1 MIVRASRPK
10 VSFDTSR
17 SLQSAFEQLSL
28 PWLCPALHTKPD
40 RIYRRQ
46 NATVTKKWID
56 RTRAHPPALR
66 HPPSVQHRSL
76 ERKYAYAAAAEY
88 PGDDYEDHVPF
99 ENLNHRYS
107 QQNPPLHPWA
117 FDRGLSELPSFDPS
131 SPLVIHDSI
140 QPAPR
145 RFRSRGLTVGGD
157 VGTIHQTL
165 EACLKVGRFE
175 RAAATLRRLNFIYK
189 PEAPELIEAHN
200 AYLSSLIDRVV
211 NTKDQQLLKQV
222 QRWFE
227 VDIRGQGIPPDPMT
241 YGLML
246 RATFQEA
253 DQLKVDRTIRRY
265 IGLAEQ
271 VDLRNEALAVA
282 LSTLNAQEIGR
293 VTQVR
298 PLLLEIFI
306 WK

>member
-1 MIVRASRPK
+1 MIIRTSRPK

-17 SLQSAFEQLSL
+17 NLQSAFEQLSL
-28 PWLCPALHTKPD
+28 PWLCPALYTKPD
-40 RIYRRQ
+40 RKYLRR
-46 NATVTKKWID
+46 NTTITKKWTD

-66 HPPSVQHRSL
+66 QCTSVQNRAL
-76 ERKYAYAAAAEY
+76 ERRYAYVAAAEIPDY
-88 PGDDYEDHVPF
+88 DYEDHIPF
-99 ENLNHRYS
+99 EDLNHRHS
-107 QQNPPLHPWA
+107 QQNPPLNSWA
-117 FDRGLSELPSFDPS
+117 FHRGLSQLPSFDPS

-157 VGTIHQTL
+157 LAAIHQTL

-175 RAAATLRRLNFIYK
+175 RAAATLRRLSIIYK
-189 PEAPELIEAHN
+189 PNAPELIEAHN
-200 AYLSSLIDRVV
+200 AYLSSLIDRVA

-271 VDLRNEALAVA
+271 ADLRNEALAVA

-293 VTQVR
+293 VTQVC
-298 PLLLEIFI
+298 PLLLSSI
-306 WK
+306 